1 MNKKF
6 NEYVFD
12 EIKIGMKEA
21 FQVTITEAM
30 ENNFAEITG
39 NYNPLASNQEYA
51 ATTNYKKRI
60 CPGMFTASF
69 LSRLTGMYLP
79 GKRSLYFSQSL
90 NFISPVFINDNVTVE
105 GEVTK
110 KSRSTGLI
118 TIKTKIT
125 NKKNIE
131 VITGIAKVLVL
142 EHDLNNE

>member
-1 MNKKF
+1 MSKKF
-6 NEYVFD
+6 NEYIFD
-12 EIKIGMKEA
+12 EIKIGMKET

-79 GKRSLYFSQSL
+79 GKYALVYSQ
-90 NFISPVFINDNVTVE
+90 
-105 GEVTK
+105 
-110 KSRSTGLI
+110 
-118 TIKTKIT
+118 
-125 NKKNIE
+125 
-131 VITGIAKVLVL
+131 
-142 EHDLNNE
+142 

>member
-6 NEYVFD
+6 NEYIFD
-12 EIKIGMKEA
+12 EIKIGMKET

-69 LSRLTGMYLP
+69 FSRLTGMHLP
-79 GKRSLYFSQSL
+79 GKYALVFSQSL
-90 NFISPVFINDNVTVE
+90 NFVNICYIGDTITVE
-105 GEVTK
+105 GEVIEK
-110 KSRSTGLI
+110 NNAARMI
-118 TIKTKIT
+118 TLNTIIT
-125 NKKNIE
+125 NHEGKK
-131 VITGIAKVLVL
+131 LVYGKARVAFRKY
-142 EHDLNNE
+142 